1 MGKFQHLT
9 FQLLD
14 PASLKAGID
23 AVLNASGP
31 ATNIAAEVNVNELA
45 VYQEPGLFDEVVKI
59 LGSPGE
65 GRASAA
71 EGETCNVIMLL

>member
-1 MGKFQHLT
+1 MT